1 MLYAIEA
8 WYPSQYVLQNSI
20 ERIKKF
26 AAKLCANDFTA
37 SYPQLLE
44 KLNWKPVSQLVME
57 KRALAM
63 HHFTR
68 GHRNLPDNAI
78 ALCRQEDRRR
88 TGRTGHEWE
97 LVIPVTSLEA
107 VRSSSLNT
115 ARQTW
120 TICQTTSSKYPTQ
133 CALRTLWNLLPST
146 TVSPAKEVSELSS
159 PSNLIQVIH

>member
-1 MLYAIEA
+1 MLYTIEA

-44 KLNWKPVSQLVME
+44 KLNWKPVNQLVME

-97 LVIPVTSLEA
+97 LVIPVISLEA

-120 TICQTTSSKYPTQ
+120 
-133 CALRTLWNLLPST
+133 NHLPEDI
-146 TVSPAKEVSELSS
+146 VEIPDPVRFKNAVKSPAVYDCLACKGIIRRTELA
-159 PSNLIQVIH
+159 I